1 MKCASCEAQ
10 VPALFGHAIRKN
22 ECPACGSALMD
33 EESMALVEELRGFIL
48 QTVKVRE
55 ETADILALALIAAYE
70 ISGRDGA
77 AQPFPLTSKRV
88 PAKPQ
93 TKVEK
98 AKGVPFEDDA
108 AEAGDGGIVKASD
121 LFDSNNPISA
131 AERDEILQERI
142 ETRLIAQNMIPSKV
156 ATRVSGG
163 TVMNDR
169 ELAESPIL
177 EAQRLRRLQTQEAHE
192 AAGLS
197 KIRRSE

>member
-1 MKCASCEAQ
+1 
-10 VPALFGHAIRKN
+10 
-22 ECPACGSALMD
+22 MD

-55 ETADILALALIAAYE
+55 ETADTLAMALIAAYE
-70 ISGRDGA
+70 VSGRDGTV
-77 AQPFPLTSKRV
+77 QPPPLTSKRAS
-88 PAKPQ
+88 AKPQ
-93 TKVEK
+93 TKAEK
-98 AKGVPFEDDA
+98 AKGIALEDG
-108 AEAGDGGIVKASD
+108 EAGDGGIVKASD
-121 LFDSNNPISA
+121 LFDSDNPISA

-163 TVMNDR
+163 TTMNDR

-177 EAQRLRRLQTQEAHE
+177 EAQRLRRLQEQEARE

-197 KIRRSE
+197 KVRRSE

>member
-10 VPALFGHAIRKN
+10 VPASFGHAIRKN
-22 ECPACGSALMD
+22 ECPACGSVLMD
-33 EESMALVEELRGFIL
+33 EESMALVEELRGFVL
-48 QTVKVRE
+48 RTVKVRE
-55 ETADILALALIAAYE
+55 ETADTLALALIAAYE
-70 ISGRDGA
+70 ISGRDGIV
-77 AQPFPLTSKRV
+77 QPLPLTSKSA
-88 PAKPQ
+88 PTKPQ
-93 TKVEK
+93 TKAER
-98 AKGVPFEDDA
+98 AKEVPFEDED

-121 LFDSNNPISA
+121 LFNLDNPISA

-163 TVMNDR
+163 TAMNDR
-169 ELAESPIL
+169 ELAENPVL

-197 KIRRSE
+197 KVRRSE